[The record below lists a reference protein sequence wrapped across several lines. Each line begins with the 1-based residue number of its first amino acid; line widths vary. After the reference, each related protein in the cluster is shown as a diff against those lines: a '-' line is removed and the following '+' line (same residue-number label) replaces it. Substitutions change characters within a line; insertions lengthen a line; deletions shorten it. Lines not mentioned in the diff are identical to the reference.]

1 MSDVCFNFKNK
12 VVVITGGSKGI
23 GLEVVRNF
31 ISSGAKV
38 YCLSR
43 TSPNVDGCQHIVC
56 DLTSELSIKLAFDR
70 IETIDFLIN
79 VAGTN
84 LCCPIEDIDS
94 DEWDRVMNT
103 NRK

>member
-1 MSDVCFNFKNK
+1 MSDVSFNFKNK
-12 VVVITGGSKGI
+12 VVVVTGGSRGI
-23 GLEVVRNF
+23 GLEVVRSF

-43 TSPNVDGCQHIVC
+43 TNPDVDGCQHIGC
-56 DLTSELSIKLAFDR
+56 NLTNELSIKLAFDR

-84 LCCPIEDIDS
+84 LCCPIEDIDGDGS
-94 DEWDRVMNT
+94 
-103 NRK
+103 